1 MCISDWCSD
10 VCSSDLGI
18 VAGAAHRL
26 RMNFEAV
33 PVGERENF
41 EQAHGVLLK
50 KIIGGQREAAA
61 VEHEDTQLPR
71 PAAQRRQKA
80 PPAFRHLFVEMGEEG
95 PGPVADALRVE
106 EIELHETVDPALPPP
121 LGETIALPEPA
132 LYNQCQPA
140 LR

>member
-1 MCISDWCSD
+1 MICVSTYFFF
-10 VCSSDLGI
+10 VSSRRRHTRCALVTGVQTCALPIYPPDLAVDQLGI

-61 VEHEDTQLPR
+61 VEHEATQLPR

-95 PGPVADALRVE
+95 AGPVADALRVE
-106 EIELHETVDPALPPP
+106 EDRKST
-121 LGETIALPEPA
+121 
-132 LYNQCQPA
+132 
-140 LR
+140 R